1 MYSGQVIGIIFDP
14 RHHFGDF
21 KIHLLFCL
29 LKNLI
34 YEDSSLMADQNFVF
48 HCFCVHWIFGLHQT
62 LTQKLGSLFLF
73 FLIKWVSFCTLLFW
87 TELVSVAAMQKL
99 VYDPSRYAFPL
110 PTFEP
115 YVSLLL
121 FYKQMQ
127 PNLCDLCHATY
138 TSISYFCDL
147 QFNTARSRP
156 YTRRWR
162 RPCALLVLSALT
174 LAWTVIGLALVTPM
188 VVIFSP
194 VLVPAA
200 IAGLLLA
207 AGFLSSGGFVVAA
220 LSVLV
225 WMLQYLAGKQPVGA
239 DQLYQVRTAIAG
251 QGRVVSGHYG
261 PGIVGPRICW
271 YCGTVPLQVG
281 LDLWIWWA
289 CEGPSWRLL

>member
-1 MYSGQVIGIIFDP
+1 
-14 RHHFGDF
+14 
-21 KIHLLFCL
+21 
-29 LKNLI
+29 
-34 YEDSSLMADQNFVF
+34 
-48 HCFCVHWIFGLHQT
+48 
-62 LTQKLGSLFLF
+62 
-73 FLIKWVSFCTLLFW
+73 
-87 TELVSVAAMQKL
+87 
-99 VYDPSRYAFPL
+99 
-110 PTFEP
+110 
-115 YVSLLL
+115 
-121 FYKQMQ
+121 MQ

-147 QFNTARSRP
+147 QFNKLMDQSRRQHGQEP
-156 YTRRWR
+156 AIHPAMKAATSAALC
-162 RPCALLVLSALT
+162 CALLVLSALT

-251 QGRVVSGHYG
+251 LGRAGWSAGIMG
-261 PGIVGPRICW
+261 P
-271 YCGTVPLQVG
+271 
-281 LDLWIWWA
+281 A
-289 CEGPSWRLL
+289 